1 MRVLLFGGTGTIGR
15 AVADAL
21 ASRHDVV
28 RVARTGGDRQADLT
42 DPESLRALFEAE
54 GPVGAVVCAAGEAAF
69 APLADLGDD
78 DLRLSVESKLMG
90 QVDLLRAALPH
101 VADGGSVTL
110 TSGVLARHPIP
121 GSAAISLAN
130 AGVEAFVRAAALELP
145 RGVRANVV
153 SPPWVRETLEA
164 MGRDPSPGL
173 PAAAVAQAYVA
184 SVEGE
189 MSGRVIDAREGGE
202 HGAPSST
209 SARTTAAAGP

>member
-1 MRVLLFGGTGTIGR
+1 MKVLLFGGTGTIGR

-21 ASRHDVV
+21 APRYDVV

-42 DPESLRALFEAE
+42 DPASLRALFEAE
-54 GPVGAVVCAAGEAAF
+54 GPVGAVVSAAGEAAF

-78 DLRLSVESKLMG
+78 DLRLSVRSKLLG
-90 QVDLLRAALPH
+90 QVGLLRAALPH

-110 TSGVLARHPIP
+110 TSGVLSRHPIP

-145 RGVRANVV
+145 RGLRANVV

-164 MGRDPSPGL
+164 MGRDPAPGF
-173 PAAAVAQAYVA
+173 PAATVARAYVA
-184 SVEGE
+184 SVEGA
-189 MSGRVIDAREGGE
+189 MSGQIIDPQDVVERE
-202 HGAPSST
+202 AP
-209 SARTTAAAGP
+209 GPV